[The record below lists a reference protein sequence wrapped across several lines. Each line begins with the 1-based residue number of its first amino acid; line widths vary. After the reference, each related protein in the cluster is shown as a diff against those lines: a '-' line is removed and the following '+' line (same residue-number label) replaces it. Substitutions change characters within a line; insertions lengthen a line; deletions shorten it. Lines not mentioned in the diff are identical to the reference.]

1 MKGAAW
7 MHSTLALLGLVVAA
21 CKSSSVDPSGN
32 SVDTVVVVPAVA
44 TVSLGATVSL
54 QAEARDAD
62 GNPLNRV
69 AFWSAEDSAIATV
82 SSDGIVTARQ
92 MGQVQIAASVEGK
105 SGLSLVTVTRTPV
118 ATVRLLPANASLTV
132 GGTVTFTVET
142 RDAVGGILTG
152 RPVTWSS
159 SNPAVATV
167 SSGRVNA
174 VSAGASII
182 TAESEGKSGLASV
195 NVSAPSTPQASITV
209 TPATSTI
216 SLNGTVQLTAT
227 FRDSNGRTVEK
238 TFNWTTA
245 DSHIATVSSKGKVT
259 GRGPGTVSIRATA
272 SGVTGSA
279 SVTVR

>member
-1 MKGAAW
+1 MR
-7 MHSTLALLGLVVAA
+7 STVALLGLVAAA
-21 CKSSSVDPSGN
+21 CKSSSVDPSAN

-44 TVSLGATVSL
+44 SVSLGATVTL

-62 GNPLNRV
+62 GNPLSRV

-82 SSDGIVTARQ
+82 SSDGLVTAKQ

-118 ATVRLLPANASLTV
+118 ATVRLLPANATLTV

-142 RDAVGGILTG
+142 RDAGGGILTG

-159 SNPAVATV
+159 SNPVVATV
-167 SSGRVNA
+167 SAGRVNA
-174 VSAGASII
+174 VAAGAAII

-195 NVSAPSTPQASITV
+195 NVSAPSTPPTPQASITV

-216 SLNGTVQLTAT
+216 GLNGTVQLTAT
-227 FRDSNGRTVEK
+227 FRDSNGRTVDK